1 MICIQAALAPVALRD
16 GASSRI
22 YVDLLSARVRGIR
35 FSAAASHLA
44 VREREGERAVLAFK
58 LLTALAQSLTGRFEL
73 LVGREVRLDHSAGL
87 VLRNGA
93 FELFYSSFQ
102 RGDLVG
108 LSRHIVRL

>member
-44 VREREGERAVLAFK
+44 VRERERERAVFALELFDP
-58 LLTALAQSLTGRFEL
+58 LAQSLAGRLERA
-73 LVGREVRLDHSAGL
+73 VRREMRFDNRAGL
-87 VLRNGA
+87 VLRYCA

-108 LSRHIVRL
+108 FGLGRHI